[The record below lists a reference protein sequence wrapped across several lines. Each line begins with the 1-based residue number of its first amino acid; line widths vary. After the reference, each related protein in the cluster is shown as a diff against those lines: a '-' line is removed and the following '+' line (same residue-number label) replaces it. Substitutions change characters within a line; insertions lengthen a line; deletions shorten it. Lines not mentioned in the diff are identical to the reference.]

1 MNKIFFIILLT
12 VGIFSFAVTSV
23 YAEQVFK
30 VLNVI
35 DGDTI
40 QVDVRGNKEVV
51 RLLGIDTPE
60 SVDPRK
66 SVQCFAKEAANK
78 MKSFVQGKSVIL
90 VDEKITQGNRDKYN
104 RLLRYVYL
112 PDSVRTFV
120 NGEMVKQ
127 GYAFSYKQY
136 PTKML
141 NKFNNFEEYARE
153 HNFGLWG
160 SCPLN
165 ITPTKKPIL
174 KTNSNPV
181 YIAPTKQYI
190 VPTSTSTSNSNS
202 VGSGGGFTCSGK
214 TKCGQMTSCAEAQ
227 FYLNSCGVSRLD
239 GDKDGVPCETL
250 CR

>member
-1 MNKIFFIILLT
+1 MMKRIFL
-12 VGIFSFAVTSV
+12 IFSLIFLFAVPSAH
-23 YAEQVFK
+23 AESTFRVLK
-30 VLNVI
+30 VV

-40 QVDVRGNKEVV
+40 QVDVRGKKETV

-66 SVQCFAKEAANK
+66 PVQCFGKEATSK
-78 MKSFVQGKSVIL
+78 MKSFIAGKSVIL
-90 VDEKITQGNRDKYN
+90 VDDSSQGNRDKYK

-141 NKFNNFEEYARE
+141 NKFNNFEKNARE
-153 HNFGLWG
+153 KSLGLWG
-160 SCPLN
+160 SCP
-165 ITPTKKPIL
+165 
-174 KTNSNPV
+174 
-181 YIAPTKQYI
+181 
-190 VPTSTSTSNSNS
+190 
-202 VGSGGGFTCSGK
+202 SGGTATKDTVKKNTYVAPAQTKTGGTTTGSSGGFSCSGK
-214 TKCGQMTSCAEAQ
+214 TTCGQMTSCSEAK

-239 GDKDGVPCETL
+239 GNKDGVPCETL
-250 CR
+250 CK